1 MLGEWPAL
9 PALPQFKQTNKG
21 DLRPWRNLDNT
32 AAQLLAAKYSQH
44 KPVGQRWAE
53 FVFISVYLSVILVYL
68 FVCLFV
74 CLSTLCVDL
83 HFLRWV
89 GNLNRAEDQFSSFR
103 DVRSYDLKQFL
114 EIHCHEV
121 FL

>member
-1 MLGEWPAL
+1 MGEWPAL

-44 KPVGQRWAE
+44 KPVGQRWAG
-53 FVFISVYLSVILVYL
+53 FVFICVYLSVFL
-68 FVCLFV
+68 VCLFV
-74 CLSTLCVDL
+74 CLSTLRVEL
-83 HFLRWV
+83 NSVRSV
-89 GNLNRAEDQFSSFR
+89 GNLNWAEDQFSSFK